1 MGVSTAR
8 VSEQTTSVTAFERV
22 AALATRRAQALDE
35 AGEPLAEVE
44 ALAETGLLT
53 LPFSPSFG
61 GGGLACGEAAA
72 RILPMAL
79 RVLGRA
85 SLPLGRLYEGH
96 VNAIRLVESYGSIA
110 QRARMADEARRGA
123 SFGVWAADENEE
135 GLRISPRG
143 MWFGSGGSQDLL
155 LGGWPDSDARSSQ
168 PRMRPTRFE

>member
-1 MGVSTAR
+1 MKKGGADSIWDRYIVRAGAVAGNFQMARDVTASIGEPDQWAFQQR
-8 VSEQTTSVTAFERV
+8 VSRSRRLRSPAFDKV

-35 AGEPLAEVE
+35 AGEPLAELE

-85 SLPLGRLYEGH
+85 SSASRS
-96 VNAIRLVESYGSIA
+96 LV
-110 QRARMADEARRGA
+110 
-123 SFGVWAADENEE
+123 
-135 GLRISPRG
+135 
-143 MWFGSGGSQDLL
+143 
-155 LGGWPDSDARSSQ
+155 
-168 PRMRPTRFE
+168 